1 MDPFDHMPNQIA
13 QLLKMMSSATS
24 ETGYKEL
31 ASMVAR
37 VQRHHFEE
45 LRRLGFT
52 DAEAITLVA
61 STNLFK
67 GK

>member
-13 QLLKMMSSATS
+13 QLLKMMSSASS
-24 ETGYKEL
+24 EAGYKDL
-31 ASMVAR
+31 AAMAAR

-45 LRRLGFT
+45 LRRQGFT
-52 DAEAITLVA
+52 DTEAITLVA
-61 STNLFK
+61 SSNLFK